1 MSANCQTV
9 QLKETKK
16 NFQMDFRGNLT
27 TIQIKIITIPT
38 ITKKNKKNKEV
49 SLPQE
54 MSVTTTRCLP
64 W

>member
-9 QLKETKK
+9 QLKK
-16 NFQMDFRGNLT
+16 NFQMDFRGNSNKQQT
-27 TIQIKIITIPT
+27 KNNN
-38 ITKKNKKNKEV
+38 ITKKEV

>member
-27 TIQIKIITIPT
+27 TTQIKIITIPT
-38 ITKKNKKNKEV
+38 ITKIKE
-49 SLPQE
+49 
-54 MSVTTTRCLP
+54 
-64 W
+64 